1 MPTRQNPAGGG
12 FRRGR
17 GRVGSSIGWCGRDGR
32 RVDHIPRRAFVGLP
46 DGGAFAAAPDLLY
59 NYDARTIGPLEFLLE
74 PLITA
79 PS

>member
-1 MPTRQNPAGGG
+1 M
-12 FRRGR
+12 
-17 GRVGSSIGWCGRDGR
+17 
-32 RVDHIPRRAFVGLP
+32 DHIPRRAFVGLP